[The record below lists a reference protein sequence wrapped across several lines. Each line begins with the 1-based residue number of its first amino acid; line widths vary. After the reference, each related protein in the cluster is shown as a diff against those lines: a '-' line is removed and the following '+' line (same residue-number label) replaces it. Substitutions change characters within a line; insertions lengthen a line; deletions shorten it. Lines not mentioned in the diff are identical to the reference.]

1 MSNLSAS
8 QRSAVD
14 YAIWRLTAPI
24 DQVAAKTEPHGNPYE
39 TRLVGP
45 AGSGKTKSLLEILD
59 GLDAE
64 ADRGGFDAFGAYA
77 LMGPTWR
84 SAREIEKATGRP
96 ASSCHKQFYGQPATD
111 EAGEL
116 VFNAFNNADDRLRW
130 AVMDEASMI
139 GSKLATDSRNW
150 AHRQHNPEAVGG
162 SRNAP
167 RCAPPS
173 NAAPVRRLIVGDK
186 AQLSPVND
194 TWGFDLDHAECE
206 LTEVFRQALDS
217 PILDFATRW
226 REGRLTAW
234 TAFDRWTP
242 GVCECFGRGAAP
254 ATSKFAGLAGADK
267 LVAKVLEA
275 SQTAASQTA
284 AGQPSSVVI
293 CWTNSERETI
303 NHIWRR
309 RIGMP
314 AGITN
319 GDRLLSFSNFG
330 GVCNGDLI
338 DVEAATDPF
347 AASYRSLGMKPPK
360 KGGSL
365 ALRQGFPAVGVRID
379 GFPDMESMI
388 NPSRLPDGLPRQLD
402 GMTHLVAVD
411 SDRSAIPRRMEGRW
425 AYYTQR
431 EIPLLDAEFGYAITC
446 HKSQGSTFDFVGVVN
461 PSGMSDP
468 DEYQRWVYTAATR
481 PRHGLFLM
489 V

>member
-45 AGSGKTKSLLEILD
+45 AGSGKTRSLLEILD

-64 ADRGGFDAFGAYA
+64 SDRFDAFGAYA

-96 ASSCHKQFYGQPATD
+96 ASSCHKQFYSPPETD
-111 EAGEL
+111 DAGEL
-116 VFNAFNNADDRLRW
+116 VFNGRLNADASLRW

-139 GSKLATDSRNW
+139 GTKLADDSRAW
-150 AHRQHNPEAVGG
+150 AHRESELPEVKING
-162 SRNAP
+162 RVVQERAP
-167 RCAPPS
+167 YLP
-173 NAAPVRRLIVGDK
+173 PVRRLIVGDK

-275 SQTAASQTA
+275 AQTAPIGQSA
-284 AGQPSSVVI
+284 AGQPSSVII
-293 CWTNSERETI
+293 CWTNNERETV

-330 GVCNGDLI
+330 GVCNGGLI

-347 AASYRSLGMKPPK
+347 AASYRSLGMKPR

-379 GFPDMESMI
+379 GFPDLESMI
-388 NPSRLPDGLPRQLD
+388 NPSRLPDGLPAFLF

-431 EIPLLDAEFGYAITC
+431 EIPLLDAEFGYAITG

-461 PSGMSDP
+461 PSDMADP